1 MLSHT
6 YSIGFPPLV
15 SVINCYKCVQHAI
28 QCEVQQLLD
37 VNFYLVFFL
46 LISFTFLFQ
55 KIHQEFPYIFIRKC
69 TFSIFKNVMSCISH
83 HLPADYGCGCMWLH
97 FSRDSIVRLF
107 LACTR
112 WPQCSSTSLGS
123 RAPLVRPAWNTT
135 GPSFNRPRATM
146 LWESTGYINT
156 QMLTQ
161 LLIYRIRQVGVRRHA
176 YAYAFLFCFCFFFA
190 AEAIVQI
197 HVD

>member
-1 MLSHT
+1 MQFNL
-6 YSIGFPPLV
+6 
-15 SVINCYKCVQHAI
+15 
-28 QCEVQQLLD
+28 QQLLD
-37 VNFYLVFFL
+37 CNFYLMIFL
-46 LISFTFLFQ
+46 QISFTFLL
-55 KIHQEFPYIFIRKC
+55 HVFIRKC

-97 FSRDSIVRLF
+97 FPRDSIVRLF

-146 LWESTGYINT
+146 LWESTGYVNT

-161 LLIYRIRQVGVRRHA
+161 LLMYRIRQAAVRRYA
-176 YAYAFLFCFCFFFA
+176 YAYSFLFSLFLLQKTLFKFM
-190 AEAIVQI
+190 
-197 HVD
+197 